1 MGLMKP
7 DRVGGLFFK
16 LLANKQDLTE
26 KVRQRLFSLQYTDGA
41 GIESDMLEI
50 VLVDD
55 DPLKPIEVPPAGAE
69 LQLDL
74 GYQLAHRDMG
84 LFIVDEIEV
93 AGYPC
98 ALVIRG
104 RAAPFTESK
113 MGKNAMQT
121 QKNRSWEKGYSL
133 QKMLETIAKEHG
145 LEPKISPSMAG
156 IQLPHIDQKEESD
169 LNFLLRICRKYDA
182 VLKPGGGKLIITK
195 RGEALSASG
204 EKLPTV
210 TINREDVVSFRMSQ
224 KKRDSA
230 GTVISYYK
238 PSKKAARHEVKVG
251 NGEPVK
257 RIGTLYPSKDMAV
270 EAAKAEWNSRQRDE
284 TELNIT
290 LMGWPD
296 LMAEMIAEV
305 KGVHAAADGSWLVKT
320 CAHRVGDG
328 GYTVDLT
335 MELPNAEKPP
345 EVTERELKSPKVG
358 KKDDGLDDDGP
369 AGVITLPPA

>member
-1 MGLMKP
+1 MAP
-7 DRVGGLFFK
+7 DTAGGLYYQ
-16 LLANKQDLTE
+16 LIANKEDLTD
-26 KVRQRLFSLQYTDGA
+26 KVRKRLFSLQYTDGA
-41 GIESDMLEI
+41 GVESDVMEM

-55 DPLKPIEVPPAGAE
+55 DPNQPIEVPATGAE
-69 LQLDL
+69 IQLAL
-74 GYQLAHRDMG
+74 GYQLNHRDMG

-98 ALVIRG
+98 AMVIRG

-133 QKMLETIAKEHG
+133 QKMLETIAGEHG

-156 IQLPHIDQKEESD
+156 IQLPHMDQKEESD

-195 RGEALSASG
+195 RGEGVSASG
-204 EKLPTV
+204 EQLPTI
-210 TINREDVVSFRMSQ
+210 TIRRQDVVSFRVSQ

-238 PSKKAARHEVKVG
+238 PSKKAARYEVKVG

-290 LMGWPD
+290 VMGWPE

-305 KGVHAAADGSWLVKT
+305 TEVHAAADGKWLIKT
-320 CAHRVGDG
+320 CVHRVNDG
-328 GYTVDLT
+328 GYTCDLT
-335 MELPNAEKPP
+335 MELPNKDKPP

-358 KKDDGLDDDGP
+358 KKDDGGLDDDGP

>member
-1 MGLMKP
+1 MTPDLQGALYFRLM
-7 DRVGGLFFK
+7 
-16 LLANKQDLTE
+16 ANKQDLTD
-26 KVRQRLFSLQYTDGA
+26 KVRQRLFSIQYTDSA
-41 GIESDMLEI
+41 GVDSDVLEI

-55 DPLKPIEVPPAGAE
+55 DTNQPIEVPPKGAE
-69 LQLDL
+69 LQLSL
-74 GYQLAHRDMG
+74 GYQRFYRDMG
-84 LFIVDEIEV
+84 LFVVDEIEV

-98 ALVIRG
+98 ALVFRG

-113 MGKNAMQT
+113 LGKNAMQT

-133 QKMLETIAKEHG
+133 AKMLETIAKEHG
-145 LEPKISPSMAG
+145 MEPKISPSMAG
-156 IQLPHIDQKEESD
+156 ILLPHMDQKEESD

-210 TINREDVVSFRMSQ
+210 TIRREDVVSFRVSQ

-238 PSKKAARHEVKVG
+238 PSKKAARYEIKVG

-257 RIGTLYPSKDMAV
+257 RIGTLYPTKDMAV

-284 TELNIT
+284 NELNIT
-290 LMGWPD
+290 VMGWPE
-296 LMAEMIAEV
+296 LMAEMLATVE
-305 KGVHAAADGSWLVKT
+305 GVHAAADGEWLIKT
-320 CAHRVGDG
+320 CVHRYSDDG
-328 GYTVDLT
+328 YRVDLT
-335 MELPNAEKPP
+335 LELPNKDAPP
-345 EVTERELKSPKVG
+345 DVSERQLKSPKVG
-358 KKDDGLDDDGP
+358 KDQGLDDDGP